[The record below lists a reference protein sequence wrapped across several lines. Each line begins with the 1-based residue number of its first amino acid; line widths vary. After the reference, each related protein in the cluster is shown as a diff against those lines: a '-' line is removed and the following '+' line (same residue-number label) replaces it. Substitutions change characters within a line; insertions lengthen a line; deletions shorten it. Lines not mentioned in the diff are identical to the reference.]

1 MNKTV
6 TWLIDDVL
14 DPKSDF
20 WKYNKYDLDN
30 FITRISPLRTKKLFK
45 IQEPDP
51 VLDQFS
57 EFINFFEG
65 LSIKE
70 AKEYVEFIEDQS
82 TEILSDQ
89 FWKMVDIQDRRE
101 LFNNNIDKFDRW
113 FNSLLQS
120 EIEYYMTR
128 VATNKRL
135 VPPSRVLAFI
145 KKLDKIKKIDRVS
158 KVKSYMIDAGRFLTV
173 HLVGDQLAI
182 SSKDLPKLEAVKDL
196 LIDRGNVFIEE
207 RYKTGPNGE
216 KIYTYLFLTQ

>member
-1 MNKTV
+1 
-6 TWLIDDVL
+6 
-14 DPKSDF
+14 
-20 WKYNKYDLDN
+20 
-30 FITRISPLRTKKLFK
+30 
-45 IQEPDP
+45 
-51 VLDQFS
+51 
-57 EFINFFEG
+57 
-65 LSIKE
+65 
-70 AKEYVEFIEDQS
+70 
-82 TEILSDQ
+82 
-89 FWKMVDIQDRRE
+89 
-101 LFNNNIDKFDRW
+101 
-113 FNSLLQS
+113 
-120 EIEYYMTR
+120 MTR

>member
-20 WKYNKYDLDN
+20 WKYDKFDLDN

-70 AKEYVEFIEDQS
+70 AKEYVEFMEDQS

-89 FWKMVDIQDRRE
+89 FWKMVDVQDRRE

-135 VPPSRVLAFI
+135 VPPSKVLAFI
-145 KKLDKIKKIDRVS
+145 KKLDKLKHIDKVS
-158 KVKSYMIDAGRFLTV
+158 KVKSYMIDAGKFLTV
-173 HLVGDQLAI
+173 HMVGDQLAI
-182 SSKDLPKLEAVKDL
+182 SSKDLPKLEAVKDI

-216 KIYTYLFLTQ
+216 RIYTYLFLTQ

>member
-30 FITRISPLRTKKLFK
+30 FITRISPLRTNKLFK

-51 VLDQFS
+51 VLDNFS

-82 TEILSDQ
+82 TDILSDQ
-89 FWKMVDIQDRRE
+89 FWKMVDTQDRRE

-196 LIDRGNVFIEE
+196 LIDRGNIFIEE

>member
-1 MNKTV
+1 MKKTA

-20 WKYNKYDLDN
+20 WKYDKYDLDN

-89 FWKMVDIQDRRE
+89 FWRMVDIQDRRE

-128 VATNKRL
+128 VTTNKRL